1 MAYQQDQ
8 FAFQQL
14 IQTINPDT
22 PEAAALRGAGAV
34 RLSLSD
40 AELKLAAAELKHLL
54 GAVPERLLKKGP
66 ELSETI
72 RRTKTIA

>member
-22 PEAAALRGAGAV
+22 PEAAALREAGAV